1 MIVHLSV
8 FTSLR
13 PIRCSTYNS
22 LIWLSTTFL
31 FHFSFFIL
39 KASRVQER
47 RELSDLWPVGSLMPT
62 ILMKYRALDA
72 QEISQRL
79 SLAKERDAL
88 RALAIEIKYC
98 IHESNQWETQYDEY
112 GRKSFFHVKTGQTSS
127 KEPAILSY
135 KPPSGWDE
143 WGNMIPIGSILKN
156 LESVELISEKE
167 VSRGDNAVSNIPLP
181 PSLMNGV
188 LDINMDESEDAV
200 SAVEDI
206 QGRERGKEVGGVDID
221 IARTTDTARTV
232 LMEPR
237 VERRAVNID
246 PNKGKHSDAEWVALK
261 DWIVEASHRGQT
273 TYRNTLTGEVT
284 SQPPTLFD
292 HIPQGRPPRE
302 VVGDA
307 ARTVL
312 CFIRMKILSH
322 IEKLQTKKK
331 ALDSHTASDENLYE
345 KENGNENDGDAI
357 ETADD
362 DAASNTPIE
371 AEAEVVRASS
381 ITLPSTPSSVED
393 DHEDDEDLSIYEYD
407 IETVEMLA
415 DESAIFAANS
425 AGKIEA
431 GEPEEKRKGLR
442 SFLQCSDIR

>member
-1 MIVHLSV
+1 M
-8 FTSLR
+8 
-13 PIRCSTYNS
+13 
-22 LIWLSTTFL
+22 
-31 FHFSFFIL
+31 
-39 KASRVQER
+39 QER

-72 QEISQRL
+72 QEVSQRL

-127 KEPAILSY
+127 EEPAILSY
-135 KPPSGWDE
+135 KPPPGWDE

-156 LESVELISEKE
+156 LESVELVSEKE
-167 VSRGDNAVSNIPLP
+167 VSRGDNADRNIPLP

-188 LDINMDESEDAV
+188 LGDNIEESEDTV

-206 QGRERGKEVGGVDID
+206 QGRDRGKEVGVDVDEGVP
-221 IARTTDTARTV
+221 ATDTARTV

-246 PNKGKHSDAEWVALK
+246 PNKGEHSDAEWVALK

-322 IEKLQTKKK
+322 IEKLQAKKK
-331 ALDSHTASDENLYE
+331 ALDSHTASEENADVGE
-345 KENGNENDGDAI
+345 SGKENGNENNGDAI
-357 ETADD
+357 KTADD

-371 AEAEVVRASS
+371 AEAEVVGAIS
-381 ITLPSTPSSVED
+381 ITLPATSTSVVDEQD
-393 DHEDDEDLSIYEYD
+393 EEEDLSIYEYD

-415 DESAIFAANS
+415 DESAIFTANS
-425 AGKIEA
+425 AGQVEA